1 MKYLYII
8 RHAKAEKYVSGQE
21 DHDRNL
27 ISVGVERANK
37 LSMWLKNVE
46 PNLEK
51 IFVSSSKR
59 TVQTSEVIQKYMN
72 DISIEIKHEL
82 YSATKEDLIN
92 FLLFIEEDA
101 DSIGLVGHEPSLK
114 QLAIYLT
121 GAYSKGLESVLNK
134 HFSTASV
141 IVLVLNIKRWDQ
153 ISERIGV
160 VSHYYDSLSL

>member
-59 TVQTSEVIQKYMN
+59 TVQTSEVIQQYMN
-72 DISIEIKHEL
+72 DI
-82 YSATKEDLIN
+82 
-92 FLLFIEEDA
+92 
-101 DSIGLVGHEPSLK
+101 
-114 QLAIYLT
+114 
-121 GAYSKGLESVLNK
+121 
-134 HFSTASV
+134 
-141 IVLVLNIKRWDQ
+141 
-153 ISERIGV
+153 
-160 VSHYYDSLSL
+160 

>member
-1 MKYLYII
+1 
-8 RHAKAEKYVSGQE
+8 
-21 DHDRNL
+21 
-27 ISVGVERANK
+27 
-37 LSMWLKNVE
+37 
-46 PNLEK
+46 
-51 IFVSSSKR
+51 
-59 TVQTSEVIQKYMN
+59 MN

-92 FLLFIEEDA
+92 FLLFIEEDM

-121 GAYSKGLESVLNK
+121 GAYSKGLENVLNK
-134 HFSTASV
+134 HFSTSSV